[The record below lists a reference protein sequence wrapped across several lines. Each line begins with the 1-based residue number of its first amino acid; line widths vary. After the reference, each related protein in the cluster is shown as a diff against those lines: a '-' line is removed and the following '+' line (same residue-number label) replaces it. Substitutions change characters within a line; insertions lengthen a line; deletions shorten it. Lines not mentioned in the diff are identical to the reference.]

1 MTLQQLKYIIAIDRQ
16 RNFAKAAEQCGI
28 SQPTLSA
35 MLMKLEEEL
44 DVRIFERNNKNVIP
58 TTKLTVILN
67 NFIINTT
74 NHLNKLSTN
83 VDEKLSEFDK
93 KMHDLEIMTSLF
105 EAKLESLPDEIKSTF
120 PPLQPCNLDD
130 VNPTFSAS
138 EVNPNINQQQN
149 VENQGQ
155 NEENQGQNEE
165 NQGQNAENQEQEKI
179 GENAEDNKEEEN
191 QELSPEED
199 LNKFL
204 EEHSELQSLYKM
216 LKFGVPIIGVTQK
229 ANSLGCDM
237 DLVNELF
244 DKAKKVNSSI
254 Q

>member
-1 MTLQQLKYIIAIDRQ
+1 MSSSNDLKKQAPQNIIPQ
-16 RNFAKAAEQCGI
+16 
-28 SQPTLSA
+28 
-35 MLMKLEEEL
+35 
-44 DVRIFERNNKNVIP
+44 
-58 TTKLTVILN
+58 TKLTAILN

-93 KMHDLEIMTSLF
+93 KMHDLEIMTTLF

-130 VNPTFSAS
+130 VNPTFSAT
-138 EVNPNINQQQN
+138 EINNNLNQQQN
-149 VENQGQ
+149 EGENQGQ
-155 NEENQGQNEE
+155 NGENQ
-165 NQGQNAENQEQEKI
+165 ENQEQEKI
-179 GENAEDNKEEEN
+179 GENGEEKKEEEN

>member
-1 MTLQQLKYIIAIDRQ
+1 MSSSNNDLKKPAPQ
-16 RNFAKAAEQCGI
+16 
-28 SQPTLSA
+28 
-35 MLMKLEEEL
+35 
-44 DVRIFERNNKNVIP
+44 NVIP

-155 NEENQGQNEE
+155 NVENQGQNEE
-165 NQGQNAENQEQEKI
+165 NQGQNMENQEQEKI
-179 GENAEDNKEEEN
+179 GENAEDKKEEEN

>member
-1 MTLQQLKYIIAIDRQ
+1 MSSSNNDLKKPAPQ
-16 RNFAKAAEQCGI
+16 
-28 SQPTLSA
+28 
-35 MLMKLEEEL
+35 
-44 DVRIFERNNKNVIP
+44 NVIP

-155 NEENQGQNEE
+155 NEENQGQN
-165 NQGQNAENQEQEKI
+165 AENQEQEKI
-179 GENAEDNKEEEN
+179 GENAEDKKEEEN

>member
-1 MTLQQLKYIIAIDRQ
+1 MSSSNNDLKKIAPQ
-16 RNFAKAAEQCGI
+16 
-28 SQPTLSA
+28 
-35 MLMKLEEEL
+35 
-44 DVRIFERNNKNVIP
+44 NVIP

-155 NEENQGQNEE
+155 NVENQGQNEE
-165 NQGQNAENQEQEKI
+165 NQGQNMENQEQEKI
-179 GENAEDNKEEEN
+179 GENAEDKKEEEN

>member
-1 MTLQQLKYIIAIDRQ
+1 MSSSNDLKKQAPQNIIPQ
-16 RNFAKAAEQCGI
+16 
-28 SQPTLSA
+28 
-35 MLMKLEEEL
+35 
-44 DVRIFERNNKNVIP
+44 
-58 TTKLTVILN
+58 TKLTAILN

-93 KMHDLEIMTSLF
+93 KMHDLEIMTTLF

-130 VNPTFSAS
+130 VNPTFSAT
-138 EVNPNINQQQN
+138 EINNNLNQQQN
-149 VENQGQ
+149 EGENQGQ
-155 NEENQGQNEE
+155 NE
-165 NQGQNAENQEQEKI
+165 ENQEQEKI
-179 GENAEDNKEEEN
+179 GENGEEKKEEEN
-191 QELSPEED
+191 LDLSPEED

-244 DKAKKVNSSI
+244 EKAKKVNSSI

>member
-1 MTLQQLKYIIAIDRQ
+1 MSSSNDLKKQAPQNIIPQ
-16 RNFAKAAEQCGI
+16 
-28 SQPTLSA
+28 
-35 MLMKLEEEL
+35 
-44 DVRIFERNNKNVIP
+44 
-58 TTKLTVILN
+58 TKLTAILN

-165 NQGQNAENQEQEKI
+165 NQGQNMENQEQEKI
-179 GENAEDNKEEEN
+179 GENAEDKKEEEN

-244 DKAKKVNSSI
+244 DKAKKVNSSF

>member
-1 MTLQQLKYIIAIDRQ
+1 MSSSNNDLKKIAPQ
-16 RNFAKAAEQCGI
+16 
-28 SQPTLSA
+28 
-35 MLMKLEEEL
+35 
-44 DVRIFERNNKNVIP
+44 NVIP

-165 NQGQNAENQEQEKI
+165 NQGQNMENQEQEKI
-179 GENAEDNKEEEN
+179 GENAEDKKEEEN
-191 QELSPEED
+191 QELSPEDD

>member
-1 MTLQQLKYIIAIDRQ
+1 MSSSNDLKKQAPQNIIPQ
-16 RNFAKAAEQCGI
+16 
-28 SQPTLSA
+28 
-35 MLMKLEEEL
+35 
-44 DVRIFERNNKNVIP
+44 
-58 TTKLTVILN
+58 TKLTAILN

-155 NEENQGQNEE
+155 NVENQGQNEE
-165 NQGQNAENQEQEKI
+165 NQGQNMENQEQEKI
-179 GENAEDNKEEEN
+179 GENAEDKKEEEN
-191 QELSPEED
+191 QELSPEDD

>member
-1 MTLQQLKYIIAIDRQ
+1 MSSSNNDLKKIAPQ
-16 RNFAKAAEQCGI
+16 
-28 SQPTLSA
+28 
-35 MLMKLEEEL
+35 
-44 DVRIFERNNKNVIP
+44 NVIP

-138 EVNPNINQQQN
+138 EINPNINQQQN

-165 NQGQNAENQEQEKI
+165 NQGQNMENQEQEKI
-179 GENAEDNKEEEN
+179 GENAEDKKEEEN
-191 QELSPEED
+191 QELSPEDD

>member
-1 MTLQQLKYIIAIDRQ
+1 MSSSNNDLKKIAPQ
-16 RNFAKAAEQCGI
+16 
-28 SQPTLSA
+28 
-35 MLMKLEEEL
+35 
-44 DVRIFERNNKNVIP
+44 NVIP

-155 NEENQGQNEE
+155 NVENQGQNEENQGQNEE
-165 NQGQNAENQEQEKI
+165 NQGQNMENQEQEKI
-179 GENAEDNKEEEN
+179 GENAEDKKEEEN

>member
-1 MTLQQLKYIIAIDRQ
+1 MSSSNDLKKQAPQNIIPQ
-16 RNFAKAAEQCGI
+16 
-28 SQPTLSA
+28 
-35 MLMKLEEEL
+35 
-44 DVRIFERNNKNVIP
+44 
-58 TTKLTVILN
+58 TKLTAILN

-93 KMHDLEIMTSLF
+93 KMHDLEIMTTLF

-130 VNPTFSAS
+130 VNPTFSAT
-138 EVNPNINQQQN
+138 EINNNLNQQQN
-149 VENQGQ
+149 EGENQGQ
-155 NEENQGQNEE
+155 NGEE
-165 NQGQNAENQEQEKI
+165 K
-179 GENAEDNKEEEN
+179 KEEEN

-244 DKAKKVNSSI
+244 EKAKKVNSSI

>member
-1 MTLQQLKYIIAIDRQ
+1 MSSSNNDLKKIAPQ
-16 RNFAKAAEQCGI
+16 
-28 SQPTLSA
+28 
-35 MLMKLEEEL
+35 
-44 DVRIFERNNKNVIP
+44 NVIP

-155 NEENQGQNEE
+155 NEENQGQNV
-165 NQGQNAENQEQEKI
+165 ENQEQEKI
-179 GENAEDNKEEEN
+179 GENAEDKKEEEN

>member
-1 MTLQQLKYIIAIDRQ
+1 MSSSNDLKKQAPQNIIPQ
-16 RNFAKAAEQCGI
+16 
-28 SQPTLSA
+28 
-35 MLMKLEEEL
+35 
-44 DVRIFERNNKNVIP
+44 
-58 TTKLTVILN
+58 TKLTAILN

-93 KMHDLEIMTSLF
+93 KMHDLEIMTTLF

-130 VNPTFSAS
+130 VNPTFSAT
-138 EVNPNINQQQN
+138 EINNNLNQQQN
-149 VENQGQ
+149 EGENQGQ
-155 NEENQGQNEE
+155 NGENQ
-165 NQGQNAENQEQEKI
+165 ENQEQEKI
-179 GENAEDNKEEEN
+179 GENGEEKKEEEN
-191 QELSPEED
+191 QELSPEEE

-244 DKAKKVNSSI
+244 EKAKKVNSSI

>member
-1 MTLQQLKYIIAIDRQ
+1 MSSSNDLKKQAPQNIIPQ
-16 RNFAKAAEQCGI
+16 
-28 SQPTLSA
+28 
-35 MLMKLEEEL
+35 
-44 DVRIFERNNKNVIP
+44 
-58 TTKLTVILN
+58 TKLTAILN

-93 KMHDLEIMTSLF
+93 KMHDLEIMTTLF

-130 VNPTFSAS
+130 VNPTFSAA
-138 EVNPNINQQQN
+138 EINNNLNQQQN
-149 VENQGQ
+149 EGENQGQ
-155 NEENQGQNEE
+155 NG
-165 NQGQNAENQEQEKI
+165 ENQEQEKI
-179 GENAEDNKEEEN
+179 GENGEEKKEEEN
-191 QELSPEED
+191 LDLSPEEE

>member
-1 MTLQQLKYIIAIDRQ
+1 MSSSNNDLKKIAPQ
-16 RNFAKAAEQCGI
+16 
-28 SQPTLSA
+28 
-35 MLMKLEEEL
+35 
-44 DVRIFERNNKNVIP
+44 NVIP

-93 KMHDLEIMTSLF
+93 KMHDLEIMTSLL

-155 NEENQGQNEE
+155 NEENQGQNM
-165 NQGQNAENQEQEKI
+165 ENQEQEKI
-179 GENAEDNKEEEN
+179 GENAEDKKEEEN
-191 QELSPEED
+191 QELSPEDD

>member
-1 MTLQQLKYIIAIDRQ
+1 MSSSNNDLKKPAPQ
-16 RNFAKAAEQCGI
+16 
-28 SQPTLSA
+28 
-35 MLMKLEEEL
+35 
-44 DVRIFERNNKNVIP
+44 NVIP

-155 NEENQGQNEE
+155 NVENQGQNVENQGQNEE
-165 NQGQNAENQEQEKI
+165 NQGQNMENQEQEKI
-179 GENAEDNKEEEN
+179 GENAEDKKEEEN

>member
-1 MTLQQLKYIIAIDRQ
+1 MSSSNDLKKQAPQNIIPQ
-16 RNFAKAAEQCGI
+16 
-28 SQPTLSA
+28 
-35 MLMKLEEEL
+35 
-44 DVRIFERNNKNVIP
+44 
-58 TTKLTVILN
+58 TKLTAILN

-93 KMHDLEIMTSLF
+93 KMHDLEIMTTLF

-130 VNPTFSAS
+130 VNPTFSAT
-138 EVNPNINQQQN
+138 EINNNLNQQQN
-149 VENQGQ
+149 EGENQGQ
-155 NEENQGQNEE
+155 NG
-165 NQGQNAENQEQEKI
+165 ENQEQEKI
-179 GENAEDNKEEEN
+179 GENGEEKKEEEN
-191 QELSPEED
+191 QELSPEEE

-244 DKAKKVNSSI
+244 EKAKKVNSSI

>member
-1 MTLQQLKYIIAIDRQ
+1 MSSSNDLKKQAPQNIIPQ
-16 RNFAKAAEQCGI
+16 
-28 SQPTLSA
+28 
-35 MLMKLEEEL
+35 
-44 DVRIFERNNKNVIP
+44 
-58 TTKLTVILN
+58 TKLTAILN

-93 KMHDLEIMTSLF
+93 KMHDLEIMTTLF

-130 VNPTFSAS
+130 VNPTFSAT
-138 EVNPNINQQQN
+138 EINNNLNQQQN
-149 VENQGQ
+149 EGENQGQ
-155 NEENQGQNEE
+155 NG
-165 NQGQNAENQEQEKI
+165 ENQEQEKI
-179 GENAEDNKEEEN
+179 GENGEEKKEEEN
-191 QELSPEED
+191 LDISPEEE

-244 DKAKKVNSSI
+244 EKAKKVNSSI

>member
-1 MTLQQLKYIIAIDRQ
+1 MSSSNDLKKQAPQNIIPQ
-16 RNFAKAAEQCGI
+16 
-28 SQPTLSA
+28 
-35 MLMKLEEEL
+35 
-44 DVRIFERNNKNVIP
+44 
-58 TTKLTVILN
+58 TKLTAILN

-93 KMHDLEIMTSLF
+93 KMHDLEIMTTLF

-130 VNPTFSAS
+130 VNPTFSAT
-138 EVNPNINQQQN
+138 EINNNLNQQQN
-149 VENQGQ
+149 EGENQGQ
-155 NEENQGQNEE
+155 NE
-165 NQGQNAENQEQEKI
+165 ENQEQEKI
-179 GENAEDNKEEEN
+179 GENGEEKKEEEN

-244 DKAKKVNSSI
+244 EKAKKVNSSI

>member
-1 MTLQQLKYIIAIDRQ
+1 MSSSNDLKKQAPQNIIPQ
-16 RNFAKAAEQCGI
+16 
-28 SQPTLSA
+28 
-35 MLMKLEEEL
+35 
-44 DVRIFERNNKNVIP
+44 
-58 TTKLTVILN
+58 TKLTAILN

-93 KMHDLEIMTSLF
+93 KMHDLEIMTTLF

-130 VNPTFSAS
+130 VNPTFSAT
-138 EVNPNINQQQN
+138 EINNNLNQQQN
-149 VENQGQ
+149 EGENQGQ
-155 NEENQGQNEE
+155 NE
-165 NQGQNAENQEQEKI
+165 ENQEQEKI
-179 GENAEDNKEEEN
+179 GENGEEKKEEEN
-191 QELSPEED
+191 LDLSPEEE

-244 DKAKKVNSSI
+244 EKAKKVNSSI

>member
-1 MTLQQLKYIIAIDRQ
+1 MSSSNNDLKKIAPQ
-16 RNFAKAAEQCGI
+16 
-28 SQPTLSA
+28 
-35 MLMKLEEEL
+35 
-44 DVRIFERNNKNVIP
+44 NVIP

-155 NEENQGQNEE
+155 NEENQGQN
-165 NQGQNAENQEQEKI
+165 AENQEQEKI
-179 GENAEDNKEEEN
+179 GENAEDKKEEEN

>member
-1 MTLQQLKYIIAIDRQ
+1 MSSSNDLKKQAPQNIIPQ
-16 RNFAKAAEQCGI
+16 
-28 SQPTLSA
+28 
-35 MLMKLEEEL
+35 
-44 DVRIFERNNKNVIP
+44 
-58 TTKLTVILN
+58 TKLTAILN

-93 KMHDLEIMTSLF
+93 KMHDLEIMTTLF

-130 VNPTFSAS
+130 VNPTFSAT
-138 EVNPNINQQQN
+138 EINNNLNQQQN
-149 VENQGQ
+149 EGENQGQ
-155 NEENQGQNEE
+155 NG
-165 NQGQNAENQEQEKI
+165 ENQEQEKI
-179 GENAEDNKEEEN
+179 GENGEEKKEEEN
-191 QELSPEED
+191 LDLSPEEE

>member
-1 MTLQQLKYIIAIDRQ
+1 MSSSNNDLKKPAPQ
-16 RNFAKAAEQCGI
+16 
-28 SQPTLSA
+28 
-35 MLMKLEEEL
+35 
-44 DVRIFERNNKNVIP
+44 NVIP
-58 TTKLTVILN
+58 PTKLRVILN

-93 KMHDLEIMTSLF
+93 KMLDLEIITSLF

-155 NEENQGQNEE
+155 NEENQGQN
-165 NQGQNAENQEQEKI
+165 AENQEQEKI
-179 GENAEDNKEEEN
+179 GENAEDKKEEEN
-191 QELSPEED
+191 QELSPEDD